1 MGLTYVQLKQAIQDW
16 TENDG
21 SEFTTAT
28 GSGKAPIDLCIE
40 LAEDRIQRETDLNYF
55 RKTTTI
61 LVTANTNTT
70 DIPQD
75 VYITRYMKLQTG
87 DFLEEKDDTFIREY
101 TQNSATTGTPKFFG
115 YTSTG
120 AAYSSS
126 NRQVNYLFGPVPS
139 VDTTLE
145 IGYTIKPAGLSS
157 SNANT
162 YVGDFA
168 PDVILYGSLVEA
180 SIFMKDTAEKL
191 QRYQG
196 LYDRS
201 LQTFMAQEQIRK
213 RTDEFIK
220 GEIKG

>member
-16 TENDG
+16 AENDAA
-21 SEFTTAT
+21 EFITAT

-40 LAEDRIQRETDLNYF
+40 LAEDRIQRETDLNSF

-61 LVTANTNTT
+61 TVSGNDNTVA
-70 DIPQD
+70 IPQE
-75 VYITRYMKLQTG
+75 VYVTRYMKIQTG
-87 DFLEEKDDTFIREY
+87 EFLEEKDDTFIREY

-115 YTSTG
+115 YTNAGSG
-120 AAYSSS
+120 YSSS

-145 IGYTIKPAGLSS
+145 IGYTVKPSGLSS
-157 SNANT
+157 TNANT
-162 YVGDFA
+162 YVGDYA

-180 SIFMKDTAEKL
+180 SIFMKDEAEKL

-201 LQTFMAQEQIRK
+201 LQTFISQEHLRK

>member
-1 MGLTYVQLKQAIQDW
+1 MGLTYVQLKQGIQDW
-16 TENDG
+16 TEND
-21 SEFTTAT
+21 STEFTAAT
-28 GSGKAPIDLCIE
+28 GSGVAPIDFCIE
-40 LAEDRIQRETDLNYF
+40 LAENRLMREADINNF
-55 RKTTTI
+55 RKTTTFT
-61 LVTANTNTT
+61 LSADTNVSA
-70 DIPQD
+70 IPQE
-75 VYITRYMKLQTG
+75 VYVTRYMKNSTG

-101 TQNSATTGTPKFFG
+101 TQNSDTTGTPKFFG
-115 YTSTG
+115 YTNAGSG
-120 AAYSSS
+120 YSSS

-145 IGYTIKPAGLSS
+145 IGYTVKPSGLSS
-157 SNANT
+157 TNANT
-162 YVGDFA
+162 YVGDYA

-180 SIFMKDTAEKL
+180 SIFMKDEAEKL

-201 LQTFMAQEQIRK
+201 LQTFISQEHLRK

>member
-1 MGLTYVQLKQAIQDW
+1 MGLTYVQLKQGIQDW
-16 TENDG
+16 TEND
-21 SEFTTAT
+21 STEFTAAT
-28 GSGKAPIDLCIE
+28 GSGVAPIDFCIE
-40 LAEDRIQRETDLNYF
+40 LAENRLMREADINNF
-55 RKTTTI
+55 RKTTTFT
-61 LVTANTNTT
+61 LSADTNVSA
-70 DIPQD
+70 IPQE
-75 VYITRYMKLQTG
+75 VYVTRYMKNSTG

-115 YTSTG
+115 YTNAGSG
-120 AAYSSS
+120 YSSS

-145 IGYTIKPAGLSS
+145 IGYTVKPSGLSS
-157 SNANT
+157 TNANT
-162 YVGDFA
+162 YVGDYA

-180 SIFMKDTAEKL
+180 SIFMKDEAEKL

-201 LQTFMAQEQIRK
+201 LQTFISQEHLRK